1 VLGMRKPA
9 AGIIVHEAVV
19 VRGKPRVGDTSIAK
33 VNFQRRQDIMRN
45 HTATHLLHAVLHKV
59 LGDHARQSG
68 SLVSPEKLRFDFT
81 HPDAIPAEKLEEV
94 EALVNEAILDD
105 YALHKVEK
113 SLEQAKAEGAMALFG
128 EKYGETVRTVTIG
141 EGKPFSYEL
150 CGGTHVDET
159 GDIGVFLIT
168 SEGSAAAGIR
178 RIEAVTGREAY
189 KVIQKRSK
197 ALKQISKLT
206 GSSPDLIVERVTTI
220 VDEVDTVQK
229 ANALIRQQLAISE
242 FQGKLANTPEILG
255 IPVLTALVENADAD
269 TLRLLTDRFRD
280 KFASGLVVVGS
291 VIDDRPIV
299 VAACTED
306 LIKRGLHAGNLVKE
320 ISQLIGGSGGGRPNL
335 AQAGG
340 KDPGGLPAALDAVA
354 DYVRMTLK

>member
-1 VLGMRKPA
+1 VLG
-9 AGIIVHEAVV
+9 E
-19 VRGKPRVGDTSIAK
+19 
-33 VNFQRRQDIMRN
+33 
-45 HTATHLLHAVLHKV
+45 
-59 LGDHARQSG
+59 HARQAG
-68 SLVSPEKLRFDFT
+68 SLVAPDKLRFDFT
-81 HPDAIPAEKLEEV
+81 HPDAIPSEKLEEV
-94 EALVNEAILDD
+94 EARVNEIILNDLPL
-105 YALHKVEK
+105 YKVEK

-128 EKYGETVRTVTIG
+128 EKYGESVRTITIG

-159 GDIGVFLIT
+159 GDISVFLIT

-189 KVIQKRSK
+189 RVIQKRSK
-197 ALKQISKLT
+197 ALKQIGKIT
-206 GSSPDLIVERVTTI
+206 GSAADAVVERVTAI
-220 VDEVDTVQK
+220 VDGAETLEK
-229 ANALIRQQLAISE
+229 TNATIKQQLAVSE
-242 FQGKLANTPEILG
+242 FLGKLANPPEVSG
-255 IPVLTALVENADAD
+255 IPVLTALIDNADSD
-269 TLRLLTDRFRD
+269 TLRLLSDRFRD
-280 KFASGLVVVGS
+280 KFSSGLVVLGS
-291 VIDDRPIV
+291 VIDDRPLI

-354 DYVRMTLK
+354 DYVKTNIK